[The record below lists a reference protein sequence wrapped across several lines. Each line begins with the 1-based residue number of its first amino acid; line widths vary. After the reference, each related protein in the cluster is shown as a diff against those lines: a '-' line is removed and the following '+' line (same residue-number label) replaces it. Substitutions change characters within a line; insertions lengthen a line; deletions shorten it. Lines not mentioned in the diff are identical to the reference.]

1 LLTIKIA
8 ETTMLVM
15 GHPIEEKTNHI
26 MTVDLM
32 IKQVLTITKNIV
44 KFKKES
50 LRNKRMIT
58 TKIRTNKL
66 S

>member
-1 LLTIKIA
+1 
-8 ETTMLVM
+8 MLVM
-15 GHPIEEKTNHI
+15 GQPIEEKINHI

-44 KFKKES
+44 RFKKES

-58 TKIRTNKL
+58 TKIKTNKL

>member
-1 LLTIKIA
+1 
-8 ETTMLVM
+8 MLVM
-15 GHPIEEKTNHI
+15 GYPIEEKTNHI

-32 IKQVLTITKNIV
+32 IKQVLTINRNIAR
-44 KFKKES
+44 FKKET
-50 LRNKRMIT
+50 LKNKRMIT